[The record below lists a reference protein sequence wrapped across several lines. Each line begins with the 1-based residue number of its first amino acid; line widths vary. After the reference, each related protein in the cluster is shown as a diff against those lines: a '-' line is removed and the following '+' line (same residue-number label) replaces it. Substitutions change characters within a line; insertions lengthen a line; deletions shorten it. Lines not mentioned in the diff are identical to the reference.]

1 MEPGVTPLAL
11 APADGEPPR
20 LLCVGT
26 VSPRKGQDLLV
37 RALARLRDTPWY
49 CDCIGSSTRDP
60 DFARAVAR
68 LIREAGLND
77 RIQLHG
83 ECDDA
88 RLRDAAFALAE
99 GMGGVITDDAGQ
111 PLRPEM
117 IDTIGADLERL
128 YDTLD
133 EHDLAAG
140 SAQARRLF
148 S

>member
-1 MEPGVTPLAL
+1 
-11 APADGEPPR
+11 
-20 LLCVGT
+20 
-26 VSPRKGQDLLV
+26 
-37 RALARLRDTPWY
+37 
-49 CDCIGSSTRDP
+49 
-60 DFARAVAR
+60 
-68 LIREAGLND
+68 
-77 RIQLHG
+77 
-83 ECDDA
+83 
-88 RLRDAAFALAE
+88 
-99 GMGGVITDDAGQ
+99 MGGVITDDAGQ